1 MIRDIVFEQN
11 YAKKVEEINQMA
23 FQQGFAQGRQ
33 AGWNE
38 VFNVVMHLMSQ
49 NQAVTQESVIALINE
64 MLVQQSQQ
72 NQEKSN
78 E

>member
-1 MIRDIVFEQN
+1 MIRDVVFEEV

-49 NQAVTQESVIALINE
+49 NQPVTQESVIALINQ
-64 MLVQQSQQ
+64 MLAEQAQAQQK
-72 NQEKSN
+72 QE
-78 E
+78 